1 MPSPTTLVMHF
12 THEDNLERILDQGG
26 LLCDRAC
33 QKSGLN
39 RRNIAY
45 TSIKAQRARTVVE
58 VPPGGTLDQYVPF
71 YFGPKSPMMLTYKSG
86 NVTGKREDLSELL
99 YFVTAA
105 QDIAAAGLPFAFT
118 DGHPIVEPRLFF
130 NDLVDLREVDL
141 PLMKERDWFDYDDY
155 PDRKRR
161 RQAEFLVWEKMP
173 LEYMRGIV
181 TMNEEKCRKVLG
193 ILESNDVDLPCR
205 SRPGWYY

>member
-1 MPSPTTLVMHF
+1 MPGLTYIMHF
-12 THEDNLERILDQGG
+12 THQDNLGQILAQGG
-26 LLCDRAC
+26 LVSDRRC
-33 QKSGLN
+33 QQFGLN

-45 TSIKAQRARTVVE
+45 SEIKAQRARTIVE

-71 YFGPKSPMMLTYKSG
+71 YFGPKSPMMFTYMKG
-86 NVTGKREDLSELL
+86 NVTGKPENLSELI

-105 QDIAAAGLPFAFT
+105 EDIAAAGHAFAFT

-130 NDLVDLREVDL
+130 NDLADLGEVDL
-141 PLMKERDWFDYDDY
+141 ALMKEPWWFDTNEY

-161 RQAEFLVWEKMP
+161 RQAEFLVWDKVP
-173 LEYMRGIV
+173 LKDIRGIV
-181 TMNEEKCRKVLG
+181 TMNGSKRHHIFGVLQSHG
-193 ILESNDVDLPCR
+193 VQLECV